1 MYIETPKR
9 SWTKSIIWRL
19 IATANSFA
27 ILTAAITGSALWNAV
42 CMNITGLFV
51 YYFYER
57 IWNRISWG
65 KIPVNSDKTGE
76 IHV

>member
-1 MYIETPKR
+1 MYTETKKR
-9 SWTKSIIWRL
+9 SWTKTVVWRL

-27 ILTAAITGSALWNAV
+27 ILAAAITGSALWNAV

-65 KIPVNSDKTGE
+65 KVLVKVQNNGGE
-76 IHV
+76 HE

>member
-27 ILTAAITGSALWNAV
+27 ILTAAITGNALWNAIF
-42 CMNITGLFV
+42 MNITGLFV

-57 IWNRISWG
+57 IWNRILWG
-65 KIPVNSDKTGE
+65 KIPVNSDKNGE
-76 IHV
+76 IHD